1 MPQTTRLSTGS
12 SEKGVSKLADH
23 IDDKELE
30 ELNEIYRRKMEA
42 QKTSEPKKNK
52 HDKAVKPA
60 KSEDTHSVKK
70 EKQIKVKPEKQDREE
85 KSQPDNKPLTE
96 DERKKKLAVKINIGV
111 CTAFFAVVTVGLL
124 VLPRPT
130 VSESEK
136 RNLATFPKFTWDAY
150 WSGDYTS
157 DISYFFND
165 TVPFRDTFKAIGAGF
180 RSLFGFT
187 IDGAEIKG
195 NVSQV
200 NSGPSQTEVTTAS
213 TKPIAI
219 VTPAPSDTSSDTPE
233 SSSSTPESKD
243 NTSSKDNSKDSSE
256 DTSKSD
262 TSSKSDNS
270 SNASKPENVYIAPSD
285 PDAQVLYEEG
295 SQLVYQSGDTI
306 YGAQLYNGNRDNAE
320 DYANTLNTLKTLLPD
335 TNVYSMLAL
344 TQNTFITPA
353 ELEKSK
359 YTELSDSEYIS
370 NMLSKDIK
378 VIDTM
383 KALLP
388 HQKENLYFLRD
399 CHWQQL
405 GAYYAAQSF
414 AKTAGVSFAK
424 LSSYDKYAEDCLG
437 SVYAATQ
444 YEGLM
449 YEGETFTYY
458 VPKNEYTTDYY
469 DEDYEY
475 QFEYPLMPS
484 SDYNTTAFYSLFM
497 VADSY
502 IKHITTDVDNG
513 RVLVVL
519 KDDYPSAMV
528 PCLTSSFS
536 EIYVIDVRYC
546 NFNVASFCV
555 EHGATDVLVGMTT
568 ENALGEIGDTLS
580 YLLYI

>member
-1 MPQTTRLSTGS
+1 MS
-12 SEKGVSKLADH
+12 DH

-42 QKTSEPKKNK
+42 QKSHESKKAKHEKSDKIVKNENTHSEKGLNDKKT
-52 HDKAVKPA
+52 VISA
-60 KSEDTHSVKK
+60 KSEKPART
-70 EKQIKVKPEKQDREE
+70 EKQIKVKPEKQDKEE
-85 KSQPDNKPLTE
+85 KAQQESKPLTD
-96 DERKKKLAVKINIGV
+96 DERKKKLALRINIGV
-111 CTAFFAVVTVGLL
+111 CTVFFAVVAVGLL

-136 RNLATFPKFTWDAY
+136 RNLATFPKFTWDTY
-150 WSGDYTS
+150 WNGDYTE

-165 TVPFRDTFKAIGAGF
+165 TVPFRDTFKSIGASF
-180 RSLFGFT
+180 RSLFGFS
-187 IDGAEIKG
+187 INGAEIKG
-195 NVSQV
+195 SVSQV
-200 NSGPSQTEVTTAS
+200 NSGSSQTEVTTAS

-219 VTPAPSDTSSDTPE
+219 VTPAPSDTSSDA
-233 SSSSTPESKD
+233 PESKD
-243 NTSSKDNSKDSSE
+243 ETSSKDNSNDSKA
-256 DTSKSD
+256 DTSKAE
-262 TSSKSDNS
+262 TSSKPDES
-270 SNASKPENVYIAPSD
+270 SNSSKPENVYIAPSD

-335 TNVYSMLAL
+335 ANVYSMLAL

-353 ELEKSK
+353 ELEKTK

-370 NMLSKDIK
+370 NMLDKNIK

-383 KALLP
+383 NALLP
-388 HQKENLYFLRD
+388 HQKENLFFLRD

-414 AKTAGVSFAK
+414 AKSAGVNFAK
-424 LSSYDKYAEDCLG
+424 LSDYDKYEEDCLG

-469 DEDYEY
+469 NEDYEY
-475 QFEYPLMPS
+475 QFEYPLMPR

-502 IKHITTDVDNG
+502 IKHITTDVNND

-519 KDDYPSAMV
+519 KDDYPSAMI

-536 EIYVIDVRYC
+536 KIYVIDVRYC
-546 NFNVASFCV
+546 NFNVADFCV
-555 EHGATDVLVGMTT
+555 EKGATDVLVGMTT

-580 YLLYI
+580 YLLNI

>member
-1 MPQTTRLSTGS
+1 MS
-12 SEKGVSKLADH
+12 DH

-42 QKTSEPKKNK
+42 QKSHESKKAKHEKSDKIVKNENTHSEKGLNDKKTVISAK
-52 HDKAVKPA
+52 SEKPA
-60 KSEDTHSVKK
+60 KTEQ
-70 EKQIKVKPEKQDREE
+70 QIKVKPEKQDKEE
-85 KSQPDNKPLTE
+85 KAQQESKPLTD
-96 DERKKKLAVKINIGV
+96 DEHKKKLALRINIGV
-111 CTAFFAVVTVGLL
+111 CTVFFAVVAVGLL

-136 RNLATFPKFTWDAY
+136 RNLATFPKFTWDTY
-150 WSGDYTS
+150 WNGDYTE

-165 TVPFRDTFKAIGAGF
+165 TVPFRDTFKSIGAGF
-180 RSLFGFT
+180 RSLFGFS
-187 IDGAEIKG
+187 INGAEIKG
-195 NVSQV
+195 SVSQV
-200 NSGPSQTEVTTAS
+200 NSGSSQTEVTTAS

-219 VTPAPSDTSSDTPE
+219 VTPAPSDTSSDA
-233 SSSSTPESKD
+233 PESKD
-243 NTSSKDNSKDSSE
+243 ETSSKDNSNDSKA
-256 DTSKSD
+256 DTSKAE
-262 TSSKSDNS
+262 TSSKPDES
-270 SNASKPENVYIAPSD
+270 SNSSKPENVYIAPSD

-295 SQLVYQSGDTI
+295 SQLVYQSGNTI

-335 TNVYSMLAL
+335 ANVYSMLAL

-353 ELEKSK
+353 ELEKTK

-370 NMLSKDIK
+370 NMLDKNIK

-383 KALLP
+383 NALLP
-388 HQKENLYFLRD
+388 HQKENLFFLRD

-414 AKTAGVSFAK
+414 AKSAGVNFAK
-424 LSSYDKYAEDCLG
+424 LSDYDKYEEDCLG

-469 DEDYEY
+469 NEDYEY
-475 QFEYPLMPS
+475 QFEYPLMPR

-502 IKHITTDVDNG
+502 IKHITTDVNND

-519 KDDYPSAMV
+519 KDDYPSAMT

-546 NFNVASFCV
+546 NFNVADFCV
-555 EHGATDVLVGMTT
+555 EKGATDVLVGMTT

-580 YLLYI
+580 YLLNI

>member
-1 MPQTTRLSTGS
+1 MS
-12 SEKGVSKLADH
+12 DH

-42 QKTSEPKKNK
+42 QKSHEPKKAK
-52 HDKAVKPA
+52 HDKPARDVKSENTHSEKSLNDKKAGISAKSEKPA
-60 KSEDTHSVKK
+60 KT
-70 EKQIKVKPEKQDREE
+70 EKQIKVKPEKQDKEE
-85 KSQPDNKPLTE
+85 KAQQESKPLTD
-96 DERKKKLAVKINIGV
+96 DERKKKLALRINIGV
-111 CTAFFAVVTVGLL
+111 CTVFFAVVAVGLL

-130 VSESEK
+130 ISESEK
-136 RNLATFPKFTWDAY
+136 RNLATFPQFTWDAY
-150 WSGDYTS
+150 WSGDYTE

-165 TVPFRDTFKAIGAGF
+165 TVPFRDTFKSIGASF
-180 RSLFGFT
+180 RSLFGFS
-187 IDGAEIKG
+187 INGAEIKG
-195 NVSQV
+195 SVSQV
-200 NSGPSQTEVTTAS
+200 NSGSSQTEVTTAS

-219 VTPAPSDTSSDTPE
+219 VTPAPSDTSSDA
-233 SSSSTPESKD
+233 PESKD
-243 NTSSKDNSKDSSE
+243 ETSSKDNSNDSKA
-256 DTSKSD
+256 DTSKAE
-262 TSSKSDNS
+262 TSSKTDES
-270 SNASKPENVYIAPSD
+270 SNSSKPENVYIAPSD

-335 TNVYSMLAL
+335 ANVYSMLAL

-353 ELEKSK
+353 ELEKTK

-370 NMLSKDIK
+370 NMLDKNIK

-383 KALLP
+383 NALLP
-388 HQKENLYFLRD
+388 HQKENLFFLRD

-414 AKTAGVSFAK
+414 AKSAGVNFAK
-424 LSSYDKYAEDCLG
+424 LSDYDKYEEDCLG

-458 VPKNEYTTDYY
+458 VPKNEYTTEYY
-469 DEDYEY
+469 NEDYEY
-475 QFEYPLMPS
+475 QFEYPLMPR

-502 IKHITTDVDNG
+502 IKHITTDANND

-519 KDDYPSAMV
+519 KDDYPSAMI

-546 NFNVASFCV
+546 NFNVADFCV
-555 EHGATDVLVGMTT
+555 EKGATDVLVGMTT

-580 YLLYI
+580 YLLNI

>member
-1 MPQTTRLSTGS
+1 MS
-12 SEKGVSKLADH
+12 DH

-42 QKTSEPKKNK
+42 QKSHESKKAKHEKSDKIVKNENTHSEKSLNDKKT
-52 HDKAVKPA
+52 VISA
-60 KSEDTHSVKK
+60 KSEKPART
-70 EKQIKVKPEKQDREE
+70 EKQIKVKPEKQDKEE
-85 KSQPDNKPLTE
+85 KAQQESKPLTD
-96 DERKKKLAVKINIGV
+96 DERKKKLALRINIGV
-111 CTAFFAVVTVGLL
+111 CMVFFAVVAVGLL

-136 RNLATFPKFTWDAY
+136 RNLATFPKFTWDTY
-150 WSGDYTS
+150 WNGDYTE

-165 TVPFRDTFKAIGAGF
+165 TVPFRDTFKSIGAGF
-180 RSLFGFT
+180 RSLFGFS
-187 IDGAEIKG
+187 INGAEIKG
-195 NVSQV
+195 SVSQV
-200 NSGPSQTEVTTAS
+200 NSGSSQTEVTTAS

-219 VTPAPSDTSSDTPE
+219 VTPAPSDTSSDA
-233 SSSSTPESKD
+233 PESKD
-243 NTSSKDNSKDSSE
+243 ETSSKDNSNDSKA
-256 DTSKSD
+256 DTSKAE
-262 TSSKSDNS
+262 TSSKPDESNNS
-270 SNASKPENVYIAPSD
+270 SKPENVYIAPSD

-320 DYANTLNTLKTLLPD
+320 DYANTLNTLKTLLPYA
-335 TNVYSMLAL
+335 NVYSMLAL

-353 ELEKSK
+353 ELEKTK

-370 NMLSKDIK
+370 NMLDKNIK

-383 KALLP
+383 NALLP
-388 HQKENLYFLRD
+388 HQKENLFFLRD

-414 AKTAGVSFAK
+414 AKSAGVNFAK
-424 LSSYDKYAEDCLG
+424 LSDYDKYEEDCLG

-469 DEDYEY
+469 NEDYEY
-475 QFEYPLMPS
+475 QFEYPLMPR

-502 IKHITTDVDNG
+502 IKHITTDVNND

-519 KDDYPSAMV
+519 KDDYPSAMI

-546 NFNVASFCV
+546 NFNVADFCV
-555 EHGATDVLVGMTT
+555 EKGATDVLVGMTT

-580 YLLYI
+580 YLLNI

>member
-1 MPQTTRLSTGS
+1 MS
-12 SEKGVSKLADH
+12 DH

-42 QKTSEPKKNK
+42 QKSHESKKAKHEKSDKIVKNENTHSEKSLNDKKTIIS
-52 HDKAVKPA
+52 A
-60 KSEDTHSVKK
+60 KSEKPART
-70 EKQIKVKPEKQDREE
+70 EKQIKVKPEKQDKEE
-85 KSQPDNKPLTE
+85 KAQQESKPLTD
-96 DERKKKLAVKINIGV
+96 DERKKKLALRINIGV
-111 CTAFFAVVTVGLL
+111 CTVFFAVVAVGLL

-136 RNLATFPKFTWDAY
+136 RNLATFPQFTWDAY
-150 WSGDYTS
+150 WSGKYTEN
-157 DISYFFND
+157 ISYFFND
-165 TVPFRDTFKAIGAGF
+165 TVPFRDTFKSIGAGF

-187 IDGAEIKG
+187 VDGAEIKG
-195 NVSQV
+195 TVSQV
-200 NSGPSQTEVTTAS
+200 NSGSSQTEVTTAS
-213 TKPIAI
+213 TKPIVI
-219 VTPAPSDTSSDTPE
+219 VTPAPSDTSSDA
-233 SSSSTPESKD
+233 PESKD
-243 NTSSKDNSKDSSE
+243 ETSSKDNSNDSKA
-256 DTSKSD
+256 DTSKAE
-262 TSSKSDNS
+262 TSSKPDES
-270 SNASKPENVYIAPSD
+270 SNSSKPENVYIAPSD

-353 ELEKSK
+353 ELEKTK

-370 NMLSKDIK
+370 NMLDKNIK

-383 KALLP
+383 NALLP
-388 HQKENLYFLRD
+388 HQKENLFFLRD

-414 AKTAGVSFAK
+414 AKSAGVNFAK
-424 LSSYDKYAEDCLG
+424 LSDYDKYEEDCLG

-469 DEDYEY
+469 NEDYEY
-475 QFEYPLMPS
+475 QFEYPLMPR

-502 IKHITTDVDNG
+502 IKHITTDANND

-519 KDDYPSAMV
+519 KDDYPSAMI

-546 NFNVASFCV
+546 NFNVADFCV
-555 EHGATDVLVGMTT
+555 EKGATDVLVGMTT

-580 YLLYI
+580 YLLNI

>member
-1 MPQTTRLSTGS
+1 MS
-12 SEKGVSKLADH
+12 DH

-42 QKTSEPKKNK
+42 QKSHESKKAKHEKSDKIVKNENTHSEKSLNDKKT
-52 HDKAVKPA
+52 VISA
-60 KSEDTHSVKK
+60 KSEKPART
-70 EKQIKVKPEKQDREE
+70 EKQIKVKPEKQDKEE
-85 KSQPDNKPLTE
+85 KAQQESKPLTD
-96 DERKKKLAVKINIGV
+96 DERKKKLALRINIGV
-111 CTAFFAVVTVGLL
+111 CTVFFAVVAVGLL

-136 RNLATFPKFTWDAY
+136 RNLATFPKFTWDTY
-150 WSGDYTS
+150 WNGDYTE

-165 TVPFRDTFKAIGAGF
+165 TVPFRDTFKSIGAGF
-180 RSLFGFT
+180 RSLFGFS
-187 IDGAEIKG
+187 INGAEIKG
-195 NVSQV
+195 SVSQV
-200 NSGPSQTEVTTAS
+200 NSGSSQTEVTTAS

-219 VTPAPSDTSSDTPE
+219 VTPAPSDTSSDA
-233 SSSSTPESKD
+233 PESKD
-243 NTSSKDNSKDSSE
+243 ETSSKDNSNDSKA
-256 DTSKSD
+256 DTSKAE
-262 TSSKSDNS
+262 TSSKPDES
-270 SNASKPENVYIAPSD
+270 SNSSKPENVYIAPSD

-295 SQLVYQSGDTI
+295 SQLVYQSGNTI

-335 TNVYSMLAL
+335 ANVYSMLAL

-353 ELEKSK
+353 ELEKTK

-370 NMLSKDIK
+370 NMLDKNIK

-383 KALLP
+383 NALLP
-388 HQKENLYFLRD
+388 HQKENLFFLRD

-414 AKTAGVSFAK
+414 AKSAGVNFAK
-424 LSSYDKYAEDCLG
+424 LSDYDKYEEDCLG

-469 DEDYEY
+469 NEDYEY
-475 QFEYPLMPS
+475 QFEYPLMPR

-502 IKHITTDVDNG
+502 IKHITTDVNND

-519 KDDYPSAMV
+519 KDDYPSAMI

-546 NFNVASFCV
+546 NFNVADFCV
-555 EHGATDVLVGMTT
+555 EKGATDVLVGMTT

-580 YLLYI
+580 YLLNI

>member
-1 MPQTTRLSTGS
+1 MS
-12 SEKGVSKLADH
+12 DH

-42 QKTSEPKKNK
+42 QKSHESKKAKHEKSDKIVKNENTHSEKSLNDKKT
-52 HDKAVKPA
+52 VISA
-60 KSEDTHSVKK
+60 KSEKPARN
-70 EKQIKVKPEKQDREE
+70 EKQIKVKPEKQDKEE
-85 KSQPDNKPLTE
+85 KAQQESKPLTD
-96 DERKKKLAVKINIGV
+96 DERKKKLALRINIGV
-111 CTAFFAVVTVGLL
+111 CTVFFAVVAVGLL
-124 VLPRPT
+124 ILPRPT

-136 RNLATFPKFTWDAY
+136 RNLATFPKFTWDTY
-150 WSGDYTS
+150 WNGDYTE

-165 TVPFRDTFKAIGAGF
+165 TVPFRDTFKSIGAGF
-180 RSLFGFT
+180 RSLFGFS
-187 IDGAEIKG
+187 INGAEIKG
-195 NVSQV
+195 SVSQV
-200 NSGPSQTEVTTAS
+200 NSGSSQTEVTTAS

-219 VTPAPSDTSSDTPE
+219 VTPAPSDTSSDA
-233 SSSSTPESKD
+233 PESKD
-243 NTSSKDNSKDSSE
+243 ETSSKDNSNDSKA
-256 DTSKSD
+256 DTSKAE
-262 TSSKSDNS
+262 TSSKPDES
-270 SNASKPENVYIAPSD
+270 SNSSKPENVYIAPSD

-295 SQLVYQSGDTI
+295 SQLVYQSGNTI

-335 TNVYSMLAL
+335 ANVYSMLAL

-353 ELEKSK
+353 ELEKTK

-370 NMLSKDIK
+370 NMLDKNIK

-383 KALLP
+383 NALLP
-388 HQKENLYFLRD
+388 HQKENLFFLRD

-414 AKTAGVSFAK
+414 AKSAGVNFAK
-424 LSSYDKYAEDCLG
+424 LSDYDKYEEDCLG

-469 DEDYEY
+469 NEDYEY
-475 QFEYPLMPS
+475 QFEYPLMPR

-502 IKHITTDVDNG
+502 IKHITTDVNND

-519 KDDYPSAMV
+519 KDDYPSAMI

-546 NFNVASFCV
+546 NFNVADFCV
-555 EHGATDVLVGMTT
+555 EKGATDVLVGMTT
-568 ENALGEIGDTLS
+568 ENALGKIGDTLS
-580 YLLYI
+580 YLLNI

>member
-1 MPQTTRLSTGS
+1 MS
-12 SEKGVSKLADH
+12 DH

-42 QKTSEPKKNK
+42 QKSHESKKAKHEKSDKIVKNENTHSEKSLNDKKTVISAK
-52 HDKAVKPA
+52 SEKPA
-60 KSEDTHSVKK
+60 KT
-70 EKQIKVKPEKQDREE
+70 EKQIKVKPEKQDKEE
-85 KSQPDNKPLTE
+85 KAQQESKPLTD
-96 DERKKKLAVKINIGV
+96 DERKKKLALRINIGV
-111 CTAFFAVVTVGLL
+111 CTVFFAVVAVGLL

-136 RNLATFPKFTWDAY
+136 RNLATFPKFTWDTY
-150 WSGDYTS
+150 WNGDYTE

-165 TVPFRDTFKAIGAGF
+165 TVPFRDTFKSIGAGF
-180 RSLFGFT
+180 RSLFGFS
-187 IDGAEIKG
+187 INGAEIKG
-195 NVSQV
+195 SVSQV
-200 NSGPSQTEVTTAS
+200 NSGSSQTEVTTAS

-219 VTPAPSDTSSDTPE
+219 VTPAPSDTSSDA
-233 SSSSTPESKD
+233 PESKD
-243 NTSSKDNSKDSSE
+243 ETSSKDNSNDSKA
-256 DTSKSD
+256 DTSKAE
-262 TSSKSDNS
+262 TSSKPDES
-270 SNASKPENVYIAPSD
+270 SNSSKPENVYIAPSD

-335 TNVYSMLAL
+335 ANVYSMLAL

-353 ELEKSK
+353 ELEKTK

-370 NMLSKDIK
+370 NMLDKNIK

-383 KALLP
+383 NALLP
-388 HQKENLYFLRD
+388 HQKENLFFLRD

-414 AKTAGVSFAK
+414 AKSAGVNFAK
-424 LSSYDKYAEDCLG
+424 LSDYDNYEEDCLG

-469 DEDYEY
+469 NEDYEY
-475 QFEYPLMPS
+475 QFEYPLMPR

-502 IKHITTDVDNG
+502 IKHITTDVNND

-519 KDDYPSAMV
+519 KDDYPSAMI

-546 NFNVASFCV
+546 NFNVADFCV
-555 EHGATDVLVGMTT
+555 EKGATDVLVGMTT

-580 YLLYI
+580 YLLNI

>member
-1 MPQTTRLSTGS
+1 MS
-12 SEKGVSKLADH
+12 DH

-42 QKTSEPKKNK
+42 QKSHEPKKAK
-52 HDKAVKPA
+52 HDKPARDVKSENTHSEKSLNDKKAGISAKSEKPA
-60 KSEDTHSVKK
+60 KT
-70 EKQIKVKPEKQDREE
+70 EKQIKVKPEKQDKEE
-85 KSQPDNKPLTE
+85 KAQQESKPLTD
-96 DERKKKLAVKINIGV
+96 DERKKKLALRINIGV
-111 CTAFFAVVTVGLL
+111 CTVFFAVVAVGLL

-136 RNLATFPKFTWDAY
+136 RNLATFPQFTWDAY
-150 WSGDYTS
+150 WSGKYTEN
-157 DISYFFND
+157 ISYFFND
-165 TVPFRDTFKAIGAGF
+165 TVPFRDTFKSIGAGF
-180 RSLFGFT
+180 RSLFGFS
-187 IDGAEIKG
+187 INGAEIKG
-195 NVSQV
+195 SVSQV
-200 NSGPSQTEVTTAS
+200 NSGSSQTEVTTAS

-219 VTPAPSDTSSDTPE
+219 VTPAPSDTSSDA
-233 SSSSTPESKD
+233 PESKD
-243 NTSSKDNSKDSSE
+243 ETSSKDNSNDSKA
-256 DTSKSD
+256 DTSKAE
-262 TSSKSDNS
+262 TSSKTDES
-270 SNASKPENVYIAPSD
+270 SNSSKPENVYIAPSD

-335 TNVYSMLAL
+335 ANVYSMLAL

-353 ELEKSK
+353 ELEKTK

-370 NMLSKDIK
+370 NMLDKNIK

-383 KALLP
+383 NALLP
-388 HQKENLYFLRD
+388 HQKENLFFLRD

-414 AKTAGVSFAK
+414 AKSAGVNFAK
-424 LSSYDKYAEDCLG
+424 LSDYDKYEEDCLG

-469 DEDYEY
+469 NEDYEY
-475 QFEYPLMPS
+475 QFEYPLMPR

-502 IKHITTDVDNG
+502 IKHITTDVNND

-519 KDDYPSAMV
+519 KDDYPSAMI

-546 NFNVASFCV
+546 NFNVADFCV
-555 EHGATDVLVGMTT
+555 EKGATDVLVGMTT

-580 YLLYI
+580 YLLNI

>member
-1 MPQTTRLSTGS
+1 MS
-12 SEKGVSKLADH
+12 DH

-42 QKTSEPKKNK
+42 QKSHEPKKAK
-52 HDKAVKPA
+52 HDKPARDVKSENTHSEKSLNDKKAGISAKSEKPA
-60 KSEDTHSVKK
+60 KT
-70 EKQIKVKPEKQDREE
+70 EKQIKVKPEKQDKEE
-85 KSQPDNKPLTE
+85 KAQQESKPLTD
-96 DERKKKLAVKINIGV
+96 DERKKKLALRINIGV
-111 CTAFFAVVTVGLL
+111 CTVFFAVVAVGLL

-136 RNLATFPKFTWDAY
+136 RNLATFPQFTWDAY
-150 WSGDYTS
+150 WSGKYTEN
-157 DISYFFND
+157 ISYFFND
-165 TVPFRDTFKAIGAGF
+165 TVPFRDTFKSIGASF
-180 RSLFGFT
+180 RSLFGFS
-187 IDGAEIKG
+187 INGAEIKG
-195 NVSQV
+195 SVSQV
-200 NSGPSQTEVTTAS
+200 NSGSSQTEVTTAS
-213 TKPIAI
+213 TKPIVI
-219 VTPAPSDTSSDTPE
+219 VTPAPSDTSSDA
-233 SSSSTPESKD
+233 PESKD
-243 NTSSKDNSKDSSE
+243 ETSSKDNSNDSKA
-256 DTSKSD
+256 DTSKAE
-262 TSSKSDNS
+262 TSSKTDES
-270 SNASKPENVYIAPSD
+270 SNSSKPENVYIAPSD

-335 TNVYSMLAL
+335 ANVYSMLAL

-353 ELEKSK
+353 ELEKTK

-370 NMLSKDIK
+370 NMLDKNIK

-383 KALLP
+383 NALLP
-388 HQKENLYFLRD
+388 HQKENLFFLRD

-414 AKTAGVSFAK
+414 AKSAGVNFAK
-424 LSSYDKYAEDCLG
+424 LSDYDKYEEDCLG

-458 VPKNEYTTDYY
+458 VPKNEYTTEYY
-469 DEDYEY
+469 NEDYEY
-475 QFEYPLMPS
+475 QFEYPLMPR

-502 IKHITTDVDNG
+502 IKHITTDANND

-519 KDDYPSAMV
+519 KDDYPSAMI

-546 NFNVASFCV
+546 NFNVADFCV
-555 EHGATDVLVGMTT
+555 EKGATDVLVGMTT

-580 YLLYI
+580 YLLNI

>member
-1 MPQTTRLSTGS
+1 MS
-12 SEKGVSKLADH
+12 DH

-42 QKTSEPKKNK
+42 QKSHEPKKAK
-52 HDKAVKPA
+52 HDKPA
-60 KSEDTHSVKK
+60 KYVKSENTHSEKGLKDKK
-70 EKQIKVKPEKQDREE
+70 AEIPAKTEKQIKVKPEKQDKEE
-85 KSQPDNKPLTE
+85 KAQQESKPLTD
-96 DERKKKLAVKINIGV
+96 DERKKKLALRINIGV
-111 CTAFFAVVTVGLL
+111 CTVFFAVVAVGLL

-136 RNLATFPKFTWDAY
+136 RNLATFPEFTWDAY
-150 WSGDYTS
+150 RSGKYTE

-165 TVPFRDTFKAIGAGF
+165 TVPFRDTFKSIGAGF

-187 IDGAEIKG
+187 VDGAEIKG
-195 NVSQV
+195 SVSQV
-200 NSGPSQTEVTTAS
+200 NSGSSQTEVTTAS
-213 TKPIAI
+213 TKPIVI
-219 VTPAPSDTSSDTPE
+219 VTPAPSDTSSDA
-233 SSSSTPESKD
+233 PESKD
-243 NTSSKDNSKDSSE
+243 ETASKDNSNDSKA
-256 DTSKSD
+256 DTSKAE
-262 TSSKSDNS
+262 TSSKTDES
-270 SNASKPENVYIAPSD
+270 SNSSKPENVYIAPSD

-353 ELEKSK
+353 ELEKTK

-370 NMLSKDIK
+370 NMLDKNVK

-388 HQKENLYFLRD
+388 HQKENLFFLRD

-414 AKTAGVSFAK
+414 AKSAGVNFAK
-424 LSSYDKYAEDCLG
+424 LSDYDKYEEDCLG

-458 VPKNEYTTDYY
+458 VPKNEYTTEYY
-469 DEDYEY
+469 NEDYEY
-475 QFEYPLMPS
+475 QFEYPLMPR

-502 IKHITTDVDNG
+502 IKHITTDVNND

-519 KDDYPSAMV
+519 KDDYPSAMI

-555 EHGATDVLVGMTT
+555 EHGATDVLVGMTP

-580 YLLYI
+580 YLLNI

>member
-1 MPQTTRLSTGS
+1 MS
-12 SEKGVSKLADH
+12 DH

-42 QKTSEPKKNK
+42 QKSHESKKAKHEKSDKIVKNENTHSEKGFNEKKAENSAK
-52 HDKAVKPA
+52 SEKPA
-60 KSEDTHSVKK
+60 KT
-70 EKQIKVKPEKQDREE
+70 EKQIKVKPEKQDKEE
-85 KSQPDNKPLTE
+85 KAQQESKPLTD
-96 DERKKKLAVKINIGV
+96 DERKKKLALRINIGV
-111 CTAFFAVVTVGLL
+111 CTVFFAVVAVGLL

-130 VSESEK
+130 ISESEK
-136 RNLATFPKFTWDAY
+136 RNLATFPEFTWDAY
-150 WSGDYTS
+150 WSGKYTEN
-157 DISYFFND
+157 ISYFFND
-165 TVPFRDTFKAIGAGF
+165 TVPFRDTFKSIGAGF

-187 IDGAEIKG
+187 VDGAEIKG
-195 NVSQV
+195 TVSQV
-200 NSGPSQTEVTTAS
+200 NSGTSQTEVTTAS
-213 TKPIAI
+213 TKPIVI
-219 VTPAPSDTSSDTPE
+219 VTPAPSDTSSNA
-233 SSSSTPESKD
+233 PESKD
-243 NTSSKDNSKDSSE
+243 ETSSKDNSNDSKA
-256 DTSKSD
+256 DTSKAE
-262 TSSKSDNS
+262 TSSKPDES
-270 SNASKPENVYIAPSD
+270 SNSSKPENVYIAPSD

-335 TNVYSMLAL
+335 ANVYSMLAL

-353 ELEKSK
+353 ELEKTK

-388 HQKENLYFLRD
+388 HQKENLFFLRD

-414 AKTAGVSFAK
+414 AKSAGVNFAK
-424 LSSYDKYAEDCLG
+424 LSDYDKYEDDCLG

-458 VPKNEYTTDYY
+458 VPKNEYTTEYY
-469 DEDYEY
+469 NEDYEF
-475 QFEYPLMPS
+475 QFEYPLMPR

-502 IKHITTDVDNG
+502 IKHITTDVKND

-519 KDDYPSAMV
+519 KDDYPSAMI

-546 NFNVASFCV
+546 NFNVADFCV
-555 EHGATDVLVGMTT
+555 EKGATDVLVGMTT

-580 YLLYI
+580 YLLNI

>member
-1 MPQTTRLSTGS
+1 MS
-12 SEKGVSKLADH
+12 DH

-42 QKTSEPKKNK
+42 QKSHEPKKAK
-52 HDKAVKPA
+52 HDKPARDVKSENTHSEKSLNDKKAGISAKSEKPA
-60 KSEDTHSVKK
+60 KT
-70 EKQIKVKPEKQDREE
+70 EKQIKVKPEKQDKEE
-85 KSQPDNKPLTE
+85 KAQQESKPLTD
-96 DERKKKLAVKINIGV
+96 DERKKKLALRINIGV
-111 CTAFFAVVTVGLL
+111 CTVFFAVVAVGLL

-136 RNLATFPKFTWDAY
+136 RNLATFPQFTWDAY
-150 WSGDYTS
+150 WSGKYTEN
-157 DISYFFND
+157 ISYFFND
-165 TVPFRDTFKAIGAGF
+165 TVPFRDTFKSIGASF
-180 RSLFGFT
+180 RSLFGFS
-187 IDGAEIKG
+187 INGAEIKG
-195 NVSQV
+195 SVSQV
-200 NSGPSQTEVTTAS
+200 NSGSSQTEVTTAS

-219 VTPAPSDTSSDTPE
+219 VTPAPSDTSSDA
-233 SSSSTPESKD
+233 PESKD
-243 NTSSKDNSKDSSE
+243 ETSSKDNSNDSKA
-256 DTSKSD
+256 DTSKAE
-262 TSSKSDNS
+262 TSSKPDES
-270 SNASKPENVYIAPSD
+270 SNSSKPENVYIAPSD

-295 SQLVYQSGDTI
+295 SQLVYQSGNTI

-353 ELEKSK
+353 ELEKTK

-370 NMLSKDIK
+370 NMLDKNIK

-383 KALLP
+383 NALLP
-388 HQKENLYFLRD
+388 HQKENLFFLRD

-414 AKTAGVSFAK
+414 AKSAGVNFAK
-424 LSSYDKYAEDCLG
+424 LSDYDKYEEDCLG

-458 VPKNEYTTDYY
+458 VPKNEYTTEYY
-469 DEDYEY
+469 NEDYEY
-475 QFEYPLMPS
+475 QFEYPLMPR

-502 IKHITTDVDNG
+502 IKHITTDANND

-519 KDDYPSAMV
+519 KDDYPSAMI

-546 NFNVASFCV
+546 NFNVADFCV
-555 EHGATDVLVGMTT
+555 EKGATDVLVGMTT

-580 YLLYI
+580 YLLNI

>member
-1 MPQTTRLSTGS
+1 MS
-12 SEKGVSKLADH
+12 DH

-42 QKTSEPKKNK
+42 QKSHESKKAKHEKSDKIVKNENTHSEKGLNDKKAEISAK
-52 HDKAVKPA
+52 SEKPA
-60 KSEDTHSVKK
+60 KT
-70 EKQIKVKPEKQDREE
+70 EKQIKVKPEKQDKEE
-85 KSQPDNKPLTE
+85 KAQQESKPLTD
-96 DERKKKLAVKINIGV
+96 DERKKKLALRINIGV
-111 CTAFFAVVTVGLL
+111 CTVFFAVVAVGLL

-136 RNLATFPKFTWDAY
+136 RNLATFPQFTWDAY
-150 WSGDYTS
+150 WSGKYTE

-165 TVPFRDTFKAIGAGF
+165 TVPFRDTFKSIGAGF

-187 IDGAEIKG
+187 VDGAEIKG
-195 NVSQV
+195 TVSQV
-200 NSGPSQTEVTTAS
+200 NSGASQTEVTTAS
-213 TKPIAI
+213 TKPIVI
-219 VTPAPSDTSSDTPE
+219 VTPAPSDTSSNA
-233 SSSSTPESKD
+233 PESKD
-243 NTSSKDNSKDSSE
+243 ETSSKDNSNDSKA
-256 DTSKSD
+256 DTSKAE
-262 TSSKSDNS
+262 TSSKPDES
-270 SNASKPENVYIAPSD
+270 SNSSKPENVYIAPSD

-320 DYANTLNTLKTLLPD
+320 DYANTLNTLKKLLPD

-353 ELEKSK
+353 ELEKTK

-388 HQKENLYFLRD
+388 HQKENLFFLRD

-414 AKTAGVSFAK
+414 AKSAGVNFAK
-424 LSSYDKYAEDCLG
+424 LSDYDKYEEDCLG

-449 YEGETFTYY
+449 YEGEIFTYY
-458 VPKNEYTTDYY
+458 VPKNEYTTEYY
-469 DEDYEY
+469 NEDYEF
-475 QFEYPLMPS
+475 QFEYPLMPR

-502 IKHITTDVDNG
+502 IKHITTDAKND

-519 KDDYPSAMV
+519 KDDYPSAMI

-546 NFNVASFCV
+546 NFNVADFCV
-555 EHGATDVLVGMTT
+555 EKGATDVLVGMTT

-580 YLLYI
+580 YLLNI

>member
-1 MPQTTRLSTGS
+1 MS
-12 SEKGVSKLADH
+12 DH

-42 QKTSEPKKNK
+42 QKSHESKKAKHEKSDKIVKNENTHSEKGLNDKKT
-52 HDKAVKPA
+52 VISA
-60 KSEDTHSVKK
+60 KSEKPART
-70 EKQIKVKPEKQDREE
+70 EKQIKVKPEKQDKEE
-85 KSQPDNKPLTE
+85 KAQQESKPLTD
-96 DERKKKLAVKINIGV
+96 DERKKKLALRINIGV
-111 CTAFFAVVTVGLL
+111 CTVFFAVVAVGLL

-136 RNLATFPKFTWDAY
+136 RNLATFPKFTWDTY
-150 WSGDYTS
+150 WNGDYTE

-165 TVPFRDTFKAIGAGF
+165 TVPFRDTFKSIGASF
-180 RSLFGFT
+180 RSLFGFS
-187 IDGAEIKG
+187 INGAEIKG
-195 NVSQV
+195 SVSQV
-200 NSGPSQTEVTTAS
+200 NSGSSQTEVTTAS

-219 VTPAPSDTSSDTPE
+219 VTPAPSDTSSDA
-233 SSSSTPESKD
+233 PESKD
-243 NTSSKDNSKDSSE
+243 ETSSKDNSNDSKA
-256 DTSKSD
+256 DTSKAE
-262 TSSKSDNS
+262 TSSKPDES
-270 SNASKPENVYIAPSD
+270 SNSSKPENVYIAPSD

-335 TNVYSMLAL
+335 ANVYSMLAL
-344 TQNTFITPA
+344 TQNTFIPPA
-353 ELEKSK
+353 ELEKTK

-370 NMLSKDIK
+370 NMLDKNIK

-383 KALLP
+383 NALLP
-388 HQKENLYFLRD
+388 HQKENLFFLRD

-414 AKTAGVSFAK
+414 AKSAGVNFAK
-424 LSSYDKYAEDCLG
+424 LSDYDKYEEDCLG

-469 DEDYEY
+469 NEDYEY
-475 QFEYPLMPS
+475 QFEYPLMPR

-502 IKHITTDVDNG
+502 IKHITTDVNND

-519 KDDYPSAMV
+519 KDDYPSAMI

-546 NFNVASFCV
+546 NFNVADFCV
-555 EHGATDVLVGMTT
+555 EKGATDVLVGMTT

-580 YLLYI
+580 YLLNI

>member
-1 MPQTTRLSTGS
+1 MS
-12 SEKGVSKLADH
+12 DH

-42 QKTSEPKKNK
+42 QKSHESKKAKHEKSDKIVKNENTHSEKGLNDKKAEISAK
-52 HDKAVKPA
+52 SEKPA
-60 KSEDTHSVKK
+60 KT
-70 EKQIKVKPEKQDREE
+70 EKQIKVKPEKQDKEE
-85 KSQPDNKPLTE
+85 KAQQESKPLTD
-96 DERKKKLAVKINIGV
+96 DERKKKLALRINIGV
-111 CTAFFAVVTVGLL
+111 CTVFFAVVAVGLL

-130 VSESEK
+130 ISESEK
-136 RNLATFPKFTWDAY
+136 RNLATFPEFTWDAY
-150 WSGDYTS
+150 WSGKYTE

-165 TVPFRDTFKAIGAGF
+165 TVPFRDTFKSIGAGF

-187 IDGAEIKG
+187 VDGAEIKG
-195 NVSQV
+195 TVSQV
-200 NSGPSQTEVTTAS
+200 NSGASQTEVTTAS
-213 TKPIAI
+213 TKPIVI
-219 VTPAPSDTSSDTPE
+219 VTPAPSDTSSNA
-233 SSSSTPESKD
+233 PESKD
-243 NTSSKDNSKDSSE
+243 ETSSNDNSNDSKADTSKAETSSKPDE
-256 DTSKSD
+256 
-262 TSSKSDNS
+262 S
-270 SNASKPENVYIAPSD
+270 SNSSKPENVYIAPSD

-335 TNVYSMLAL
+335 ANVYSMLAL

-353 ELEKSK
+353 ELEKTK

-388 HQKENLYFLRD
+388 HQKENLFFLRD

-414 AKTAGVSFAK
+414 AKSAGVNFAK
-424 LSSYDKYAEDCLG
+424 LSDYDKYEEDCLG

-458 VPKNEYTTDYY
+458 VPKNEYTTEYY
-469 DEDYEY
+469 NEDYEY
-475 QFEYPLMPS
+475 QFEYPLMPR

-502 IKHITTDVDNG
+502 IKHITTDAKND

-519 KDDYPSAMV
+519 KDDYPSAMI

-546 NFNVASFCV
+546 NFNVADFCV
-555 EHGATDVLVGMTT
+555 EKGATDVLVGMTT

-580 YLLYI
+580 YLLNI

>member
-1 MPQTTRLSTGS
+1 MS
-12 SEKGVSKLADH
+12 DH

-42 QKTSEPKKNK
+42 QKSHESKKAKHEKSDKIVKNENTHSEKGLNDKKAGISAK
-52 HDKAVKPA
+52 SEKPA
-60 KSEDTHSVKK
+60 KT
-70 EKQIKVKPEKQDREE
+70 EKQIKVKPEKQDKEE
-85 KSQPDNKPLTE
+85 KAQQESKPLTD
-96 DERKKKLAVKINIGV
+96 DERKKKLALRINIGV
-111 CTAFFAVVTVGLL
+111 CTVFFAVVAVGLL

-136 RNLATFPKFTWDAY
+136 RNLATFPEFTWDAY
-150 WSGDYTS
+150 WSGKYTEN
-157 DISYFFND
+157 ISYFFND
-165 TVPFRDTFKAIGAGF
+165 TVPFRDTFKSIGAGF

-187 IDGAEIKG
+187 VDGAEIKG

-200 NSGPSQTEVTTAS
+200 NSGASQTEVTTAS
-213 TKPIAI
+213 TKPIVI
-219 VTPAPSDTSSDTPE
+219 VTPAPSDTSSDA
-233 SSSSTPESKD
+233 PESKD
-243 NTSSKDNSKDSSE
+243 ETSSNDNSNDSKADTSKAETSSKPDE
-256 DTSKSD
+256 
-262 TSSKSDNS
+262 S
-270 SNASKPENVYIAPSD
+270 SNSSKPENVYIAPSD

-320 DYANTLNTLKTLLPD
+320 DYANTLNTLKKLLPD

-388 HQKENLYFLRD
+388 HQKENLFFLRD

-414 AKTAGVSFAK
+414 AKSAGVNFAK
-424 LSSYDKYAEDCLG
+424 LSDYDKYEEDCLG

-458 VPKNEYTTDYY
+458 VPKNEYTTEYY
-469 DEDYEY
+469 NEDYEF
-475 QFEYPLMPS
+475 QFEYPLMPR

-502 IKHITTDVDNG
+502 IKHITTDVKND

-519 KDDYPSAMV
+519 KDDYPSAMI

-546 NFNVASFCV
+546 NFNVADFCV
-555 EHGATDVLVGMTT
+555 EKGATDVLVGMTT

-580 YLLYI
+580 YLLNI

>member
-1 MPQTTRLSTGS
+1 MS
-12 SEKGVSKLADH
+12 DH

-42 QKTSEPKKNK
+42 QKSHESKKAKHEKSDKIVKNENTHSEKSLNDKKT
-52 HDKAVKPA
+52 VISA
-60 KSEDTHSVKK
+60 KSEKPARN
-70 EKQIKVKPEKQDREE
+70 EKQIKVKPEKQDKEE
-85 KSQPDNKPLTE
+85 KAQQESKPLTD
-96 DERKKKLAVKINIGV
+96 DERKKKLALRINIGV
-111 CTAFFAVVTVGLL
+111 CTVFFAVVAVGLL
-124 VLPRPT
+124 ILPRPT

-136 RNLATFPKFTWDAY
+136 RNLATFPKFTWDTY
-150 WSGDYTS
+150 WNGDYTE

-165 TVPFRDTFKAIGAGF
+165 TVPFRDTFKSIGAGF
-180 RSLFGFT
+180 RSLFGFS
-187 IDGAEIKG
+187 INGAEIKG
-195 NVSQV
+195 SVSQV
-200 NSGPSQTEVTTAS
+200 NSGSSQTEVTTAS

-219 VTPAPSDTSSDTPE
+219 VTPAPSDTSSDA
-233 SSSSTPESKD
+233 PESKD
-243 NTSSKDNSKDSSE
+243 ETSSKDNSNDSKA
-256 DTSKSD
+256 DTSKAE
-262 TSSKSDNS
+262 TSSKPDES
-270 SNASKPENVYIAPSD
+270 SNSSKPENVYIAPSD

-295 SQLVYQSGDTI
+295 SQLVYQSGNTI

-335 TNVYSMLAL
+335 ANVYSMLAL

-353 ELEKSK
+353 ELEKTK

-370 NMLSKDIK
+370 NMLDKNIK

-383 KALLP
+383 NALLP
-388 HQKENLYFLRD
+388 HQKENLFFLRD

-414 AKTAGVSFAK
+414 AKSAGVNFAK
-424 LSSYDKYAEDCLG
+424 LSDYDKYEEDCLG

-469 DEDYEY
+469 NEDYEY
-475 QFEYPLMPS
+475 QFEYPLMPR

-502 IKHITTDVDNG
+502 IKHITTDVNND

-519 KDDYPSAMV
+519 KDDYPSAMI

-546 NFNVASFCV
+546 NFNVADFCV
-555 EHGATDVLVGMTT
+555 EKGATDVLVGMTT

-580 YLLYI
+580 YLLNI

>member
-1 MPQTTRLSTGS
+1 MS
-12 SEKGVSKLADH
+12 DH

-42 QKTSEPKKNK
+42 QKSHESKKAKHEKSDKIVKNENTHSEKGLNDKKT
-52 HDKAVKPA
+52 VISA
-60 KSEDTHSVKK
+60 KSEKPART
-70 EKQIKVKPEKQDREE
+70 EKQIKVKPEKQDKEE
-85 KSQPDNKPLTE
+85 KAQQESKPLTD
-96 DERKKKLAVKINIGV
+96 DERKKKLALRINIGV
-111 CTAFFAVVTVGLL
+111 CTVFFAVVAVGLL

-136 RNLATFPKFTWDAY
+136 RNLATFPKFTWDTY
-150 WSGDYTS
+150 WNGDYTE

-165 TVPFRDTFKAIGAGF
+165 TVPFRDTFKSIGAGF
-180 RSLFGFT
+180 RSLFGFS
-187 IDGAEIKG
+187 INGAEIKG
-195 NVSQV
+195 SVSQV
-200 NSGPSQTEVTTAS
+200 NSGSSQTEVTTAS

-219 VTPAPSDTSSDTPE
+219 VTPAPSDTSSDA
-233 SSSSTPESKD
+233 PESKD
-243 NTSSKDNSKDSSE
+243 ETSSKDNSNDSKA
-256 DTSKSD
+256 DTSKAE
-262 TSSKSDNS
+262 TSSKPDESNNS
-270 SNASKPENVYIAPSD
+270 SKPENVYIAPSD

-320 DYANTLNTLKTLLPD
+320 DYANTLNTLKTLLPYA
-335 TNVYSMLAL
+335 NVYSMLAL

-353 ELEKSK
+353 ELEKTK

-370 NMLSKDIK
+370 NMLDKNIK

-383 KALLP
+383 NALLP
-388 HQKENLYFLRD
+388 HQKENLFFLRD

-414 AKTAGVSFAK
+414 AKSAGVNFAK
-424 LSSYDKYAEDCLG
+424 LSDYDKYEEDCLG

-469 DEDYEY
+469 NEDYEY
-475 QFEYPLMPS
+475 QFEYPLMPR

-502 IKHITTDVDNG
+502 IKHITTDVNND

-519 KDDYPSAMV
+519 KDDYPSAMI

-546 NFNVASFCV
+546 NFNVADFCV
-555 EHGATDVLVGMTT
+555 EKGATDVLVGMTT

-580 YLLYI
+580 

>member
-1 MPQTTRLSTGS
+1 MS
-12 SEKGVSKLADH
+12 DH

-42 QKTSEPKKNK
+42 QKSHESKKAKHEKSDKIVKNENTHSEKGLNDKKT
-52 HDKAVKPA
+52 VISA
-60 KSEDTHSVKK
+60 KSEKPART
-70 EKQIKVKPEKQDREE
+70 EKQIKVKPEKQDKEE
-85 KSQPDNKPLTE
+85 KAQQESKPLTD
-96 DERKKKLAVKINIGV
+96 DERKKKLALRINIGV
-111 CTAFFAVVTVGLL
+111 CTVFFAVVAVGLL

-136 RNLATFPKFTWDAY
+136 RNLATFPKFTWDTY
-150 WSGDYTS
+150 WNGDYTE

-165 TVPFRDTFKAIGAGF
+165 TVPFRDTFKSIGASF
-180 RSLFGFT
+180 RSLFGFS
-187 IDGAEIKG
+187 INGAVIKG
-195 NVSQV
+195 SVSQV
-200 NSGPSQTEVTTAS
+200 NSGSSQTEVTTAS

-219 VTPAPSDTSSDTPE
+219 VTPAPSDTSSDA
-233 SSSSTPESKD
+233 PESKD
-243 NTSSKDNSKDSSE
+243 ETSSKDNSNDSKA
-256 DTSKSD
+256 DTSKAE
-262 TSSKSDNS
+262 TSSKPDES
-270 SNASKPENVYIAPSD
+270 SNSSKPENVYIAPSD

-335 TNVYSMLAL
+335 ANVYSMLAL

-353 ELEKSK
+353 ELEKTK

-370 NMLSKDIK
+370 NMLDKNIK

-383 KALLP
+383 NALLP
-388 HQKENLYFLRD
+388 HQKENLFFLRD

-414 AKTAGVSFAK
+414 AKSAGVNFAK
-424 LSSYDKYAEDCLG
+424 LSDYDKYEEDCLG

-469 DEDYEY
+469 NEDYEY
-475 QFEYPLMPS
+475 QFEYPLMPR

-502 IKHITTDVDNG
+502 IKHITTDVNND

-519 KDDYPSAMV
+519 KDDYPSAMI

-546 NFNVASFCV
+546 NFNVADFCV
-555 EHGATDVLVGMTT
+555 EKGATDVLVGMTT

-580 YLLYI
+580 YLLNI

>member
-1 MPQTTRLSTGS
+1 MS
-12 SEKGVSKLADH
+12 DH

-42 QKTSEPKKNK
+42 QKSHESKKAKHEKSDKIVKNENTHSEKSLNDKKT
-52 HDKAVKPA
+52 VISA
-60 KSEDTHSVKK
+60 KSEKPART
-70 EKQIKVKPEKQDREE
+70 EKQIKVKPEKQDKEE
-85 KSQPDNKPLTE
+85 KAQQESKPLTD
-96 DERKKKLAVKINIGV
+96 DERKKKLALRINIGV
-111 CTAFFAVVTVGLL
+111 CTVFFAVVAVGLL

-136 RNLATFPKFTWDAY
+136 RNLATFPKFTWDTY
-150 WSGDYTS
+150 WNGDYTE

-165 TVPFRDTFKAIGAGF
+165 TVPFRDTFKSIGASF
-180 RSLFGFT
+180 RSLFGFS
-187 IDGAEIKG
+187 INGAEIKG
-195 NVSQV
+195 SVSQV
-200 NSGPSQTEVTTAS
+200 NSGSSQTEVTTAS

-219 VTPAPSDTSSDTPE
+219 VTPAPSDTSSDA
-233 SSSSTPESKD
+233 PESKD
-243 NTSSKDNSKDSSE
+243 ETSSKDNSNDSKA
-256 DTSKSD
+256 DTSKAE
-262 TSSKSDNS
+262 TSSKPDES
-270 SNASKPENVYIAPSD
+270 SNSSKPENVYIAPSD
-285 PDAQVLYEEG
+285 PDAQVLYEDG
-295 SQLVYQSGDTI
+295 SQLVYQSGNTI

-335 TNVYSMLAL
+335 ANVYSMLAL

-353 ELEKSK
+353 ELEKTK

-370 NMLSKDIK
+370 NMLDKNIK

-383 KALLP
+383 NALLP
-388 HQKENLYFLRD
+388 HQKENLFFLRD

-414 AKTAGVSFAK
+414 AKSAGVNFAK
-424 LSSYDKYAEDCLG
+424 LSDYDKYEEDCLG

-469 DEDYEY
+469 NEDYEY
-475 QFEYPLMPS
+475 QFEYPLMPR

-502 IKHITTDVDNG
+502 IKHITTDVNND

-519 KDDYPSAMV
+519 KDDYPSAMI

-546 NFNVASFCV
+546 NFNVADFCV
-555 EHGATDVLVGMTT
+555 EKGATDVLVGMTT
-568 ENALGEIGDTLS
+568 DNALGEIGDTLS
-580 YLLYI
+580 YLLNI

>member
-1 MPQTTRLSTGS
+1 MS
-12 SEKGVSKLADH
+12 DH

-42 QKTSEPKKNK
+42 QKSHEPKKAK
-52 HDKAVKPA
+52 HDKPARDVKSENTHSEKSLNDKKTIISAKSEKPA
-60 KSEDTHSVKK
+60 KT
-70 EKQIKVKPEKQDREE
+70 EKQIKVKPEKQDKEE
-85 KSQPDNKPLTE
+85 KAQQESKPLTD
-96 DERKKKLAVKINIGV
+96 DERKKKLALRINIGV
-111 CTAFFAVVTVGLL
+111 CTVFFAVVAIGLL

-136 RNLATFPKFTWDAY
+136 RNLATFPKFTWDTY
-150 WSGDYTS
+150 WNGDYTE

-165 TVPFRDTFKAIGAGF
+165 TVPFRDTFKSIGAGF
-180 RSLFGFT
+180 RSLFGFS
-187 IDGAEIKG
+187 INGAEIKG
-195 NVSQV
+195 SVSQV
-200 NSGPSQTEVTTAS
+200 NSGSSQTEVTTAS

-219 VTPAPSDTSSDTPE
+219 VTPAPSDTSSDA
-233 SSSSTPESKD
+233 PESKD
-243 NTSSKDNSKDSSE
+243 ETSSKDNSNDSKA
-256 DTSKSD
+256 DTSKAE
-262 TSSKSDNS
+262 TSSKPDES
-270 SNASKPENVYIAPSD
+270 SNSSKPENVYIAPSD

-295 SQLVYQSGDTI
+295 SQLVYQSGNTI

-335 TNVYSMLAL
+335 ANVYSMLAL

-353 ELEKSK
+353 ELEKTK

-370 NMLSKDIK
+370 NMLDKNIK

-383 KALLP
+383 NALLP
-388 HQKENLYFLRD
+388 HQKENLFFLRD

-414 AKTAGVSFAK
+414 AKSAGVNFAK
-424 LSSYDKYAEDCLG
+424 LSDYDKYEEDCLG

-469 DEDYEY
+469 NEDYEY
-475 QFEYPLMPS
+475 QFEYPLMPR

-502 IKHITTDVDNG
+502 IKHITTDANND

-519 KDDYPSAMV
+519 KDDYPSAMI

-546 NFNVASFCV
+546 NFNVADFCV
-555 EHGATDVLVGMTT
+555 EKGATDVLVGMTT

-580 YLLYI
+580 YLLNI

>member
-1 MPQTTRLSTGS
+1 MS
-12 SEKGVSKLADH
+12 DH

-42 QKTSEPKKNK
+42 QKSHEPKKAK
-52 HDKAVKPA
+52 HDKPARDVKSENTHSEKSLNDKKAGISAKSEKPA
-60 KSEDTHSVKK
+60 KT
-70 EKQIKVKPEKQDREE
+70 EKQIKVKPEKQDKEE
-85 KSQPDNKPLTE
+85 KAQQESKPLTD
-96 DERKKKLAVKINIGV
+96 DERKKKLALRINIGV
-111 CTAFFAVVTVGLL
+111 CTVFFAVVAVGLL

-130 VSESEK
+130 ISESEK
-136 RNLATFPKFTWDAY
+136 RNLATFPQFTWDAY
-150 WSGDYTS
+150 WSGKYTEN
-157 DISYFFND
+157 ISYFFND
-165 TVPFRDTFKAIGAGF
+165 TVPFRDTFKSIGAGF

-187 IDGAEIKG
+187 VDGAEIKG
-195 NVSQV
+195 TVSQV
-200 NSGPSQTEVTTAS
+200 NSGSSQTEVTTAS
-213 TKPIAI
+213 TKPIVI
-219 VTPAPSDTSSDTPE
+219 VTPAPSDTSSDA
-233 SSSSTPESKD
+233 PESKD
-243 NTSSKDNSKDSSE
+243 ETSSKDNSNDSKA
-256 DTSKSD
+256 DTSKAE
-262 TSSKSDNS
+262 TSSKTDES
-270 SNASKPENVYIAPSD
+270 SNSSKPENVYIAPSD

-335 TNVYSMLAL
+335 ANVYSMLAL

-353 ELEKSK
+353 ELEKTK

-370 NMLSKDIK
+370 NMLDKNIK

-383 KALLP
+383 NALLP
-388 HQKENLYFLRD
+388 HQKENLFFLRD

-414 AKTAGVSFAK
+414 AKSAGVNFAK
-424 LSSYDKYAEDCLG
+424 LSDYDKYEEDCLG

-458 VPKNEYTTDYY
+458 VPKNEYTTEYY
-469 DEDYEY
+469 NEDYEY
-475 QFEYPLMPS
+475 QFEYPLMPR

-502 IKHITTDVDNG
+502 IKHITTDANND

-519 KDDYPSAMV
+519 KDDYPSAMI

-546 NFNVASFCV
+546 NFNVADFCV
-555 EHGATDVLVGMTT
+555 EKGATDVLVGMTT

-580 YLLYI
+580 YLLNI

>member
-1 MPQTTRLSTGS
+1 MS
-12 SEKGVSKLADH
+12 DH

-42 QKTSEPKKNK
+42 QKSHESKKAKHEKSDKIVKNENTHSEKSLNDKKAGISAK
-52 HDKAVKPA
+52 SEKPA
-60 KSEDTHSVKK
+60 KT
-70 EKQIKVKPEKQDREE
+70 EKQIKVKPEKQDKEE
-85 KSQPDNKPLTE
+85 KAQQESKPLTD
-96 DERKKKLAVKINIGV
+96 DERKKKLALRINIGV
-111 CTAFFAVVTVGLL
+111 CTVFFAVVAVGLL

-130 VSESEK
+130 ISESEK
-136 RNLATFPKFTWDAY
+136 RNLATFPQFTWDAY
-150 WSGDYTS
+150 WSGKYTEN
-157 DISYFFND
+157 ISYFFND
-165 TVPFRDTFKAIGAGF
+165 TVPFRDTFKSIGAGF

-187 IDGAEIKG
+187 VDGAEIKG
-195 NVSQV
+195 TVSQV
-200 NSGPSQTEVTTAS
+200 NSGSSQTEVTTAS
-213 TKPIAI
+213 TKPIVI
-219 VTPAPSDTSSDTPE
+219 VTPAPSDTSSDA
-233 SSSSTPESKD
+233 PESKD
-243 NTSSKDNSKDSSE
+243 ETSSKDNSNDSKA
-256 DTSKSD
+256 DTSKAE
-262 TSSKSDNS
+262 TSSKTDES
-270 SNASKPENVYIAPSD
+270 SNSSKPENVYIAPSD

-335 TNVYSMLAL
+335 ANVYSMLAL

-353 ELEKSK
+353 ELEKTK

-370 NMLSKDIK
+370 NMLDKNIK

-383 KALLP
+383 NALLP
-388 HQKENLYFLRD
+388 HQKENLFFLRD

-414 AKTAGVSFAK
+414 AKSAGVNFAK
-424 LSSYDKYAEDCLG
+424 LSDYDKYEEDCLG

-458 VPKNEYTTDYY
+458 VPKNEYTTEYY
-469 DEDYEY
+469 NEDYEY
-475 QFEYPLMPS
+475 QFEYPLMPR

-502 IKHITTDVDNG
+502 IKHITTDANND

-519 KDDYPSAMV
+519 KDDYPSAMI

-546 NFNVASFCV
+546 NFNVADFCV
-555 EHGATDVLVGMTT
+555 EKGATDVLVGMTT

-580 YLLYI
+580 YLLNI

>member
-1 MPQTTRLSTGS
+1 MS
-12 SEKGVSKLADH
+12 DH

-42 QKTSEPKKNK
+42 QKSHESKKAKHEKSDKIVKNENTHSEKGLNDKKT
-52 HDKAVKPA
+52 VISA
-60 KSEDTHSVKK
+60 KSEKPART
-70 EKQIKVKPEKQDREE
+70 EKQIKVKPEKQDKEE
-85 KSQPDNKPLTE
+85 KAQQESKPLTD
-96 DERKKKLAVKINIGV
+96 DERKKKLALRINIGV
-111 CTAFFAVVTVGLL
+111 CTVFFAVVAVGLL

-136 RNLATFPKFTWDAY
+136 RNLATFPKFTWDTY
-150 WSGDYTS
+150 WNGDYTE

-165 TVPFRDTFKAIGAGF
+165 TVPFRDTFKSIGAGF
-180 RSLFGFT
+180 RSLFGFS
-187 IDGAEIKG
+187 INGAEIKG
-195 NVSQV
+195 SVSQV
-200 NSGPSQTEVTTAS
+200 NSGSSQTEVTTAS

-219 VTPAPSDTSSDTPE
+219 VTPAPSDTSSDA
-233 SSSSTPESKD
+233 PESKD
-243 NTSSKDNSKDSSE
+243 ETSSKDNSNDSKA
-256 DTSKSD
+256 DTSKAE
-262 TSSKSDNS
+262 TSSKPDESNNS
-270 SNASKPENVYIAPSD
+270 SKPENVYIAPSD

-320 DYANTLNTLKTLLPD
+320 DYANTLNTLKTLLPYA
-335 TNVYSMLAL
+335 NVYSMLAL

-353 ELEKSK
+353 ELEKTK

-370 NMLSKDIK
+370 NMLDKNIK

-383 KALLP
+383 NALLP
-388 HQKENLYFLRD
+388 HQKENLFFLRD

-414 AKTAGVSFAK
+414 AKSAGVNFAK
-424 LSSYDKYAEDCLG
+424 LSDYDKYEEDCLG

-469 DEDYEY
+469 NEDYEY
-475 QFEYPLMPS
+475 QFEYPLMPR

-502 IKHITTDVDNG
+502 IKHITTDVNND

-519 KDDYPSAMV
+519 KDDYPSAMI

-546 NFNVASFCV
+546 NFNVADFCV
-555 EHGATDVLVGMTT
+555 EKGATDVLVGMTT

-580 YLLYI
+580 YLLNI

>member
-1 MPQTTRLSTGS
+1 MS
-12 SEKGVSKLADH
+12 DH

-42 QKTSEPKKNK
+42 QKSHESKKSKHEKSDKIVKNENTHSEKGLNDKKT
-52 HDKAVKPA
+52 VISA
-60 KSEDTHSVKK
+60 KSEKPART
-70 EKQIKVKPEKQDREE
+70 EKQIKVKPEKQDKEE
-85 KSQPDNKPLTE
+85 KAQQESKPLTD
-96 DERKKKLAVKINIGV
+96 DERKKKLALRINIGV
-111 CTAFFAVVTVGLL
+111 CTVFFAVVAVGLL

-136 RNLATFPKFTWDAY
+136 RNLATFPKFTWDTY
-150 WSGDYTS
+150 WNGDYTE

-165 TVPFRDTFKAIGAGF
+165 TVPFRDTFKSIGASF
-180 RSLFGFT
+180 RSLFGFS
-187 IDGAEIKG
+187 INGAEIKG
-195 NVSQV
+195 SVSQV
-200 NSGPSQTEVTTAS
+200 NSGSSQTEVTTAS

-219 VTPAPSDTSSDTPE
+219 VTPAPSDTSSDA
-233 SSSSTPESKD
+233 PESKD
-243 NTSSKDNSKDSSE
+243 ETSSKDNSNDSKA
-256 DTSKSD
+256 DTSKAE
-262 TSSKSDNS
+262 TSSKPDESNNS
-270 SNASKPENVYIAPSD
+270 SKPENVYIAPSD

-335 TNVYSMLAL
+335 ANVYSMLAL

-353 ELEKSK
+353 ELEKTK

-370 NMLSKDIK
+370 NMLDKNIK

-383 KALLP
+383 NALLP
-388 HQKENLYFLRD
+388 HQKENLFFLRD

-414 AKTAGVSFAK
+414 AKSAGVNFAK
-424 LSSYDKYAEDCLG
+424 LSDYDKYEEDCLG

-469 DEDYEY
+469 NEDYEY
-475 QFEYPLMPS
+475 QFEYPLMPR

-502 IKHITTDVDNG
+502 IKHITTDVNND

-519 KDDYPSAMV
+519 KDDYPSAMI

-546 NFNVASFCV
+546 NFNVADFCV
-555 EHGATDVLVGMTT
+555 EKGATDVLVGMTT

-580 YLLYI
+580 YLLNI

>member
-1 MPQTTRLSTGS
+1 MS
-12 SEKGVSKLADH
+12 DH

-42 QKTSEPKKNK
+42 QKSHEPKKAK
-52 HDKAVKPA
+52 HDKPARDVKSENTHSEKSLNDKKAGISAKSEKPA
-60 KSEDTHSVKK
+60 KT
-70 EKQIKVKPEKQDREE
+70 EKQIKVKPEKQDKEE
-85 KSQPDNKPLTE
+85 KAQQESKPLTD
-96 DERKKKLAVKINIGV
+96 DERKKKLALRINIGV
-111 CTAFFAVVTVGLL
+111 CTVFFAVVAVGLL

-136 RNLATFPKFTWDAY
+136 RNLATFPQFTWDAY
-150 WSGDYTS
+150 WSGKYTEN
-157 DISYFFND
+157 ISYFFND
-165 TVPFRDTFKAIGAGF
+165 TVPFRDTFKSIGAGF

-187 IDGAEIKG
+187 VDGAEIKG
-195 NVSQV
+195 TVSQV
-200 NSGPSQTEVTTAS
+200 NSGSSQTEVTTAS
-213 TKPIAI
+213 TKPIVI
-219 VTPAPSDTSSDTPE
+219 VTPAPSDTSSDA
-233 SSSSTPESKD
+233 PESKD
-243 NTSSKDNSKDSSE
+243 ETSSKDNSNDSKA
-256 DTSKSD
+256 DTSKAE
-262 TSSKSDNS
+262 TSSKPDES
-270 SNASKPENVYIAPSD
+270 SNSSKPENVYIAPSD

-353 ELEKSK
+353 ELEKTK

-370 NMLSKDIK
+370 NMLDKNIK

-383 KALLP
+383 NALLP
-388 HQKENLYFLRD
+388 HQKENLFFLRD

-414 AKTAGVSFAK
+414 AKSAGVNFAK
-424 LSSYDKYAEDCLG
+424 LSDYDKYEEDCLG

-458 VPKNEYTTDYY
+458 VPKNEYTTEYY
-469 DEDYEY
+469 NEDYEY
-475 QFEYPLMPS
+475 QFEYPLMPR

-502 IKHITTDVDNG
+502 IKHITTDANND

-519 KDDYPSAMV
+519 KDDYPSAMI

-546 NFNVASFCV
+546 NFNVADFCV
-555 EHGATDVLVGMTT
+555 EKGATDVLVGMTT

-580 YLLYI
+580 YLLNI

>member
-1 MPQTTRLSTGS
+1 MS
-12 SEKGVSKLADH
+12 DH

-42 QKTSEPKKNK
+42 QKSHESKKAKHEKSDKIVKNENTHSEKGLNDKKT
-52 HDKAVKPA
+52 VISA
-60 KSEDTHSVKK
+60 KSEKPART
-70 EKQIKVKPEKQDREE
+70 EKQIKVKPEKQDKEE
-85 KSQPDNKPLTE
+85 KAQQESKPLTD
-96 DERKKKLAVKINIGV
+96 DERKKKLALRINIGV
-111 CTAFFAVVTVGLL
+111 CTVFFAVVAVGLL

-136 RNLATFPKFTWDAY
+136 RNLATFPKFTWATY
-150 WSGDYTS
+150 WNGDYTE

-165 TVPFRDTFKAIGAGF
+165 TVPFRDTFKSIGASF
-180 RSLFGFT
+180 RSLFGFS
-187 IDGAEIKG
+187 INGAEIKG
-195 NVSQV
+195 SVSQV
-200 NSGPSQTEVTTAS
+200 NSGSSQTEVTTAS

-219 VTPAPSDTSSDTPE
+219 VTPAPSDTSSDA
-233 SSSSTPESKD
+233 PESKD
-243 NTSSKDNSKDSSE
+243 ETSSKDNSNDSKA
-256 DTSKSD
+256 DTSKAE
-262 TSSKSDNS
+262 TSSKPDES
-270 SNASKPENVYIAPSD
+270 SNSSKPENVYIAPSD

-335 TNVYSMLAL
+335 ANVYSMLAL

-353 ELEKSK
+353 ELEKTK

-370 NMLSKDIK
+370 NMLDKNIK

-383 KALLP
+383 NALLP
-388 HQKENLYFLRD
+388 HQKENLFFLRD

-414 AKTAGVSFAK
+414 AKSAGVNFAK
-424 LSSYDKYAEDCLG
+424 LSDYDKYEEDCLG

-469 DEDYEY
+469 NEDYEY
-475 QFEYPLMPS
+475 QFEYPLMPR

-502 IKHITTDVDNG
+502 IKHITTDVNND

-519 KDDYPSAMV
+519 KDDYPSAMI

-546 NFNVASFCV
+546 NFNVADFCV
-555 EHGATDVLVGMTT
+555 EKGATDVLVGMTT

-580 YLLYI
+580 YLLNI

>member
-1 MPQTTRLSTGS
+1 MS
-12 SEKGVSKLADH
+12 DH

-42 QKTSEPKKNK
+42 QKSHESKKAKHEKSDKIAKNENTHSEKSLNDKKT
-52 HDKAVKPA
+52 VISA
-60 KSEDTHSVKK
+60 KSEKPART
-70 EKQIKVKPEKQDREE
+70 EKQIKVKPEKQDKEE
-85 KSQPDNKPLTE
+85 KAQQESKPLTD
-96 DERKKKLAVKINIGV
+96 DERKKKLALRINIGV
-111 CTAFFAVVTVGLL
+111 CTVFFAVVAVGLL

-136 RNLATFPKFTWDAY
+136 RNLATFPKFTWDTY
-150 WSGDYTS
+150 WNGDYTE

-165 TVPFRDTFKAIGAGF
+165 TVPFRDTFKSIGASF
-180 RSLFGFT
+180 RSLFGFS
-187 IDGAEIKG
+187 INGAEIKG
-195 NVSQV
+195 SVSQV
-200 NSGPSQTEVTTAS
+200 NSGSSQTEVTTAS

-219 VTPAPSDTSSDTPE
+219 VTPAPSDTSSDA
-233 SSSSTPESKD
+233 PESKD
-243 NTSSKDNSKDSSE
+243 ETSSKDNSNDSKA
-256 DTSKSD
+256 DTSKAE
-262 TSSKSDNS
+262 TSSKPDES
-270 SNASKPENVYIAPSD
+270 SNSSKPENVYIAPSD
-285 PDAQVLYEEG
+285 PDAQVLYEDG
-295 SQLVYQSGDTI
+295 SQLVYQSGNTI

-335 TNVYSMLAL
+335 ANVYSMLAL

-353 ELEKSK
+353 ELEKTK

-370 NMLSKDIK
+370 NMLDKNIK

-383 KALLP
+383 NALLP
-388 HQKENLYFLRD
+388 HQKENLFFLRD

-414 AKTAGVSFAK
+414 AKSAGVNFAK
-424 LSSYDKYAEDCLG
+424 LSDYDKYEEDCLG

-469 DEDYEY
+469 NEDYEY
-475 QFEYPLMPS
+475 QFEYPLMPR

-502 IKHITTDVDNG
+502 IKHITTDVNND

-519 KDDYPSAMV
+519 KDDYPSAMI

-546 NFNVASFCV
+546 NFNVADFCV
-555 EHGATDVLVGMTT
+555 EKGATDVLVGMTT
-568 ENALGEIGDTLS
+568 DNALGEIGDTLS
-580 YLLYI
+580 YLLNI

>member
-1 MPQTTRLSTGS
+1 MS
-12 SEKGVSKLADH
+12 DH

-42 QKTSEPKKNK
+42 QKSHESKKAKHEKSDKIVKNENTHSEKGLNNKKTVISAK
-52 HDKAVKPA
+52 SEKPA
-60 KSEDTHSVKK
+60 KTEQ
-70 EKQIKVKPEKQDREE
+70 QIKVKPEKQDKEE
-85 KSQPDNKPLTE
+85 KAQQESKPLTD
-96 DERKKKLAVKINIGV
+96 DERKKKLALRINIGV
-111 CTAFFAVVTVGLL
+111 CTVFFAVVAVGLL

-136 RNLATFPKFTWDAY
+136 RNLATFPKFTWDTY
-150 WSGDYTS
+150 WNGDYTE

-165 TVPFRDTFKAIGAGF
+165 TVPFRDTFKSIGAGF
-180 RSLFGFT
+180 RSLFGFS
-187 IDGAEIKG
+187 INGAEIKG
-195 NVSQV
+195 SVSQV
-200 NSGPSQTEVTTAS
+200 NSGSSQTEVTTAS

-219 VTPAPSDTSSDTPE
+219 VTPAPSDTSSDA
-233 SSSSTPESKD
+233 PESKD
-243 NTSSKDNSKDSSE
+243 ETSSKDNSNDSKA
-256 DTSKSD
+256 DTSKAE
-262 TSSKSDNS
+262 TSSKPDES
-270 SNASKPENVYIAPSD
+270 SNSSKPENVYIAPSD

-295 SQLVYQSGDTI
+295 SQLVYQSGNTI

-335 TNVYSMLAL
+335 ANVYSMLAL

-353 ELEKSK
+353 ELEKTK

-370 NMLSKDIK
+370 NMLDKNIK

-383 KALLP
+383 NALLP
-388 HQKENLYFLRD
+388 HQKENLFFLRD

-414 AKTAGVSFAK
+414 AKSAGVNFAK
-424 LSSYDKYAEDCLG
+424 LSDYDKYEEDCLG

-469 DEDYEY
+469 NEDYEY
-475 QFEYPLMPS
+475 QFEYPLMPR

-502 IKHITTDVDNG
+502 IKHITTDVNND

-519 KDDYPSAMV
+519 KDDYPSAMI

-546 NFNVASFCV
+546 NFNVADFCV
-555 EHGATDVLVGMTT
+555 EKGATDVLVGMTT

-580 YLLYI
+580 YLLNI

>member
-1 MPQTTRLSTGS
+1 MS
-12 SEKGVSKLADH
+12 DH

-42 QKTSEPKKNK
+42 QKSHESKKAKHEKSDKIVKNENTHSEKSLNDKKT
-52 HDKAVKPA
+52 VISA
-60 KSEDTHSVKK
+60 KSEKPART
-70 EKQIKVKPEKQDREE
+70 EKQIKVKPEKQDKEE
-85 KSQPDNKPLTE
+85 KAQQESKPLTD
-96 DERKKKLAVKINIGV
+96 DERKKKLALRINIGV
-111 CTAFFAVVTVGLL
+111 CTVFFAVVAVGLL

-136 RNLATFPKFTWDAY
+136 RNLATFPKFTWDTY
-150 WSGDYTS
+150 WNGDYTE

-165 TVPFRDTFKAIGAGF
+165 TVPFRDTFKSIGAGF
-180 RSLFGFT
+180 RSLFGFS
-187 IDGAEIKG
+187 INGAEIKG
-195 NVSQV
+195 SVSQV
-200 NSGPSQTEVTTAS
+200 NSGSSQTEVTTAS

-219 VTPAPSDTSSDTPE
+219 VTPAPSDTSSDA
-233 SSSSTPESKD
+233 PESKD
-243 NTSSKDNSKDSSE
+243 ETSSKDNSNDSKA
-256 DTSKSD
+256 DTSKAE
-262 TSSKSDNS
+262 TSSKPDES
-270 SNASKPENVYIAPSD
+270 SNSSKPENVYIAPSD

-335 TNVYSMLAL
+335 ANVYSMLAL

-353 ELEKSK
+353 ELEKTK

-370 NMLSKDIK
+370 NMLDKNIK

-383 KALLP
+383 NALLP
-388 HQKENLYFLRD
+388 HQKENLFFLRD

-414 AKTAGVSFAK
+414 AKSAGVNFAK
-424 LSSYDKYAEDCLG
+424 LSDYDKYEEDCLG

-469 DEDYEY
+469 NEDYEY
-475 QFEYPLMPS
+475 QFEYPLMPR

-502 IKHITTDVDNG
+502 IKHITTDVNND

-519 KDDYPSAMV
+519 KDDYPSAMI

-546 NFNVASFCV
+546 NFNVADFCV
-555 EHGATDVLVGMTT
+555 EKGATDVLVGMTT

-580 YLLYI
+580 YLLNI

>member
-1 MPQTTRLSTGS
+1 MS
-12 SEKGVSKLADH
+12 DH

-42 QKTSEPKKNK
+42 QKSHESKKAKHEKSDKIVKNENTHSEKGLNDKKT
-52 HDKAVKPA
+52 VFSA
-60 KSEDTHSVKK
+60 KSEKPART
-70 EKQIKVKPEKQDREE
+70 EKQIKVKPEKQDKEE
-85 KSQPDNKPLTE
+85 KAQQESKPLTD
-96 DERKKKLAVKINIGV
+96 DERKKKLALRINIGV
-111 CTAFFAVVTVGLL
+111 CTVFFAVVAVGLL

-136 RNLATFPKFTWDAY
+136 RNLATFPKFTWDTY
-150 WSGDYTS
+150 WNGDYTE

-165 TVPFRDTFKAIGAGF
+165 TVPFRDTFKSIGASF
-180 RSLFGFT
+180 RSLFGFS
-187 IDGAEIKG
+187 INGAEIKG
-195 NVSQV
+195 SVSQV
-200 NSGPSQTEVTTAS
+200 NSGSSQTEVTTAS

-219 VTPAPSDTSSDTPE
+219 VTPAPSDTSSDA
-233 SSSSTPESKD
+233 PESKD
-243 NTSSKDNSKDSSE
+243 ETSSKDNSNDSKA
-256 DTSKSD
+256 DTSKAE
-262 TSSKSDNS
+262 TSSKPDES
-270 SNASKPENVYIAPSD
+270 SNSSKPENVYIAPSD

-335 TNVYSMLAL
+335 ANVYSMLAL

-353 ELEKSK
+353 ELEKTK

-370 NMLSKDIK
+370 NMLDKNIK

-383 KALLP
+383 NALLP
-388 HQKENLYFLRD
+388 HQKENLFFLRD

-414 AKTAGVSFAK
+414 AKSAGVNFAK
-424 LSSYDKYAEDCLG
+424 LSDYDKYEEDCLG

-469 DEDYEY
+469 NEDYEY
-475 QFEYPLMPS
+475 QFEYPLMPR

-502 IKHITTDVDNG
+502 IKHITTDVNND

-519 KDDYPSAMV
+519 KDDYPSAMI

-546 NFNVASFCV
+546 NFNVADFCV
-555 EHGATDVLVGMTT
+555 EKGATDVLVGMTT

-580 YLLYI
+580 YLLNI

>member
-1 MPQTTRLSTGS
+1 MS
-12 SEKGVSKLADH
+12 DH

-42 QKTSEPKKNK
+42 QKSHESKKAKHEKSDKIVKNENTHSEKGLNDKKAEISAK
-52 HDKAVKPA
+52 SEKPA
-60 KSEDTHSVKK
+60 KT
-70 EKQIKVKPEKQDREE
+70 EKQIKVKPEKQDKEE
-85 KSQPDNKPLTE
+85 KAQQESKPLTD
-96 DERKKKLAVKINIGV
+96 DERKKKLALRINIGV
-111 CTAFFAVVTVGLL
+111 CTVFFAVVAVGLL

-136 RNLATFPKFTWDAY
+136 RNLATFPEFTWDAY
-150 WSGDYTS
+150 WSGKYTE

-165 TVPFRDTFKAIGAGF
+165 TVPFRDTFKSIGAGF

-187 IDGAEIKG
+187 VDGAEIKG
-195 NVSQV
+195 TVSQV
-200 NSGPSQTEVTTAS
+200 NSGASQTEVTTAS
-213 TKPIAI
+213 TKPIVI
-219 VTPAPSDTSSDTPE
+219 VTPAPSDTSSNA
-233 SSSSTPESKD
+233 PESKD
-243 NTSSKDNSKDSSE
+243 ETSSKDNSNDSKA
-256 DTSKSD
+256 DTSKAE
-262 TSSKSDNS
+262 TSSKPDES
-270 SNASKPENVYIAPSD
+270 SNSSKPENVYIAPSD

-320 DYANTLNTLKTLLPD
+320 DYANTLNTLKKLLPD

-353 ELEKSK
+353 ELEKTK

-388 HQKENLYFLRD
+388 HQKENLFFLRD

-414 AKTAGVSFAK
+414 AKSAGVNFAK
-424 LSSYDKYAEDCLG
+424 LSDYDKYEEDCLG

-458 VPKNEYTTDYY
+458 VPKNEYTTEYY
-469 DEDYEY
+469 NEDYEF
-475 QFEYPLMPS
+475 QFEYPLMPR

-502 IKHITTDVDNG
+502 IKHITTDAKND

-519 KDDYPSAMV
+519 KDDYPSAMI

-546 NFNVASFCV
+546 NFNVADFCV
-555 EHGATDVLVGMTT
+555 EKGATDVLVGMTT

-580 YLLYI
+580 YLLNI

>member
-1 MPQTTRLSTGS
+1 MS
-12 SEKGVSKLADH
+12 DH

-42 QKTSEPKKNK
+42 KKSHESKKAKHEKSDKIVKNENTHSEKGLNDKKTVIS
-52 HDKAVKPA
+52 A
-60 KSEDTHSVKK
+60 KSEKPART
-70 EKQIKVKPEKQDREE
+70 EKQIKVKPEKQDKEE
-85 KSQPDNKPLTE
+85 KAQQESKPLTD
-96 DERKKKLAVKINIGV
+96 DERKKKLALRINIGV
-111 CTAFFAVVTVGLL
+111 CTVFFAVVAVGLL

-136 RNLATFPKFTWDAY
+136 RNLATFPKFTWDTY
-150 WSGDYTS
+150 WNGDYTE

-165 TVPFRDTFKAIGAGF
+165 TVPFRDTFKSIGAGF
-180 RSLFGFT
+180 RSLFGFS
-187 IDGAEIKG
+187 INGAEIKG
-195 NVSQV
+195 SVSQV
-200 NSGPSQTEVTTAS
+200 NSGSSQTEVTTAS

-219 VTPAPSDTSSDTPE
+219 VTPAPSDTSSDA
-233 SSSSTPESKD
+233 PESKD
-243 NTSSKDNSKDSSE
+243 ETSSKDNSNDSKA
-256 DTSKSD
+256 DTSKAE
-262 TSSKSDNS
+262 TSSKPDES
-270 SNASKPENVYIAPSD
+270 SNSSKPENVYIAPSD

-335 TNVYSMLAL
+335 ANVYSMLAL

-353 ELEKSK
+353 ELEKTK

-370 NMLSKDIK
+370 NMLDKNIK

-383 KALLP
+383 NALLP
-388 HQKENLYFLRD
+388 HQKENLFFLRD

-414 AKTAGVSFAK
+414 AKSAGVNFAK
-424 LSSYDKYAEDCLG
+424 LSDYDKYEEDCLG

-469 DEDYEY
+469 NEDYEY
-475 QFEYPLMPS
+475 QFEYPLMPR

-502 IKHITTDVDNG
+502 IKHITTDVNND

-519 KDDYPSAMV
+519 KDDYPSAMI

-546 NFNVASFCV
+546 NFNVADFCV
-555 EHGATDVLVGMTT
+555 EKGATDVLVGMTT

-580 YLLYI
+580 YLLNI